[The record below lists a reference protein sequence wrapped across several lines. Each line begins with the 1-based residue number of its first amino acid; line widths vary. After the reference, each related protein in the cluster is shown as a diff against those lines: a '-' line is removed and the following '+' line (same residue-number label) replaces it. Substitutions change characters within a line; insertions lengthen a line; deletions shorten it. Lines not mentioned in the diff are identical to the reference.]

1 MVALVVALV
10 AAGVGTWLTQREPVA
25 GCGAEVVSY
34 AAAQS
39 RSPFLDAAAR
49 EADPDERRDRLVA
62 TLERSDGPVGEVLG
76 AVGYDYQQWARVD
89 GFAQGVGVRTRDDPD
104 FTMLDDG
111 TLEPRWSVAVGT
123 QRSTYDADDDRYL
136 VVTLPTDRAPDVVA
150 LDAGS
155 GQRRWCARLG
165 GEALP
170 REAVVSTQ
178 LLDDGVAVL
187 ADDRLTRL
195 GADGPAWERRVRL
208 ADDDHLGAFAG
219 GLLVG
224 GSPLADLLDPAALE
238 RREAGPALA
247 LLEADTGRER
257 WTRDTPEGA
266 GVSVVGVAEDAGGS
280 RAVLTE
286 WRSGE
291 AQGRLLA
298 LDEDGR
304 EAWSVVP
311 ARGTA
316 YDAAVR
322 AGRVLVRAGTRWSAY
337 DVRDG
342 RRLWSFA
349 VPAAPQ
355 YLPYGF
361 ELASVPLLDDDHA
374 LVAGTDAL
382 HVLDLRT
389 GRRASTP
396 LPTDGV
402 STTFWPYAVALSP
415 SLVALATN
423 TAAVVARRG
432 DLVDAS

>member
-10 AAGVGTWLTQREPVA
+10 AAGVGTWLTRREPA
-25 GCGAEVVSY
+25 PGCGAEVVSY

-49 EADPDERRDRLVA
+49 EAEPDERRDRLVA
-62 TLERSDGPVGEVLG
+62 TLTDGQGPVGEVLG

-89 GFAQGVGVRTRDDPD
+89 GFAQGIGVRTRDDPD
-104 FTMLDDG
+104 FTMLDDE

-136 VVTLPTDRAPDVVA
+136 VVTLPTRRAPDVVA
-150 LDAGS
+150 LDADTGE
-155 GQRRWCARLG
+155 RRWCARLG
-165 GEALP
+165 GKALP

-187 ADDRLTRL
+187 AADRLTRL
-195 GADGPAWERRVRL
+195 GADGPGWEREVGL
-208 ADDDHLGAFAG
+208 TGTDFLGSFDG

-238 RREAGPALA
+238 RRDAGPTLA
-247 LLEADTGRER
+247 LLDAGTGRPR
-257 WTRDTPEGA
+257 WTNALPDGA
-266 GVSVVGVAEDAGGS
+266 GVSVVGTSED

-286 WRSGE
+286 WRAGE

-316 YDAAVR
+316 YDATVR

-349 VPAAPQ
+349 VPADPQ

-361 ELASVPLLDDDHA
+361 GLASVPLLDDDHA
-374 LVAGTDAL
+374 LVAGTEAL

-389 GRRASTP
+389 GRRTSTP

-423 TAAVVARRG
+423 TAAVLARRG
-432 DLVDAS
+432 DLVDGS